1 MARLNEKTE
10 KPRDAKGTLR
20 RLLDCLMGRRAALG
34 VILVLSLGG
43 NILSLLGPK
52 LAGTAMGAAAAGE
65 TRMGSMRTASAVTR
79 MWAVADSLATRCAWT
94 RRRWLLTP

>member
-20 RLLDCLMGRRAALG
+20 RLLDCLMGRRAALA

-43 NILSLLGPK
+43 NVLSLLGPK
-52 LAGTAMGAAAAGE
+52 LAGTAMGAAAAGKGLVDFGLVY
-65 TRMGSMRTASAVTR
+65 RL
-79 MWAVADSLATRCAWT
+79 SLIHI
-94 RRRWLLTP
+94 

>member
-1 MARLNEKTE
+1 MVRPNGKSE

-52 LAGTAMGAAAAGE
+52 LAGTAMGAAAAG
-65 TRMGSMRTASAVTR
+65 TARLPTMTPLLRLPIRPLPVTR
-79 MWAVADSLATRCAWT
+79 
-94 RRRWLLTP
+94 LLTAMLLPAPT